1 MRGRGRGK
9 ARETETE
16 AMGAIEQAAER
27 IARRTGGTA
36 SAWRPRV
43 GVMLAAGVLLAL
55 APARANPL
63 TEVPGARP
71 PAAEAEAPPARDEAA
86 ERDEAGAVNPSANAI
101 IRSLAPFAD
110 GNPGRPAAP
119 VAVSPADGGPSL
131 RIDPAR
137 SVDLTVFF
145 AYDSARLT
153 PEARIQLEPLGQ
165 ALQARE
171 LSGHGFLIAGH
182 TDAAGGFGYNRRLS
196 LARARA
202 VKAHLVE
209 TYGIDPRRL
218 RIHGWGPVRP
228 KDPSQPFA
236 RINRRVEVSLIAPA
250 RSGALRFVLPASEQT
265 CGNDALGD
273 PRRQVPLDLD
283 DFGAAP
289 TPLPCSE

>member
-1 MRGRGRGK
+1 
-9 ARETETE
+9 
-16 AMGAIEQAAER
+16 MGAIERSTPARGARTVTGAAT
-27 IARRTGGTA
+27 ARLSRLA
-36 SAWRPRV
+36 P
-43 GVMLAAGVLLAL
+43 MLAMGAVLAL

-63 TEVPGARP
+63 TEVPGTRP
-71 PAAEAEAPPARDEAA
+71 PAAEGEAGTEAPPPRDEAA
-86 ERDEAGAVNPSANAI
+86 ERAEAGAVNPSANAI

-119 VAVSPADGGPSL
+119 VAVSPGDGGPSL
-131 RIDPAR
+131 RVDPAR

-153 PEARIQLEPLGQ
+153 PEAQVQLEPLGK

-171 LSGHGFLIAGH
+171 LAGHGFLIAGH
-182 TDAAGGFGYNRRLS
+182 TDAAGGLGYNRRLS
-196 LARARA
+196 LARARS

-250 RSGALRFVLPASEQT
+250 PSGALRFILPASERT
-265 CGNDALGD
+265 CAADAPDD
-273 PRRQVPLDLD
+273 PRRRVTLDLD

-289 TPLPCSE
+289 TPLPCTE